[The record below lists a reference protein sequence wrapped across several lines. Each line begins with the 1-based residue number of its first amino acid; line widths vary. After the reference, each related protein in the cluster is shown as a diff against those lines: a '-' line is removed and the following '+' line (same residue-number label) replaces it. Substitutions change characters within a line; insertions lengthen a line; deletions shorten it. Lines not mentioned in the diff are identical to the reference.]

1 MRERLTGAALRRR
14 RQRGQAITELALI
27 APLFAGLL
35 VLLALWAR
43 LTLIRLELIHVT
55 RDAAILLAGDADH
68 WTASPSVQED
78 DVRKLAERHAFL
90 DPRQIRLE
98 LEPMPLPLGLSLGN
112 GGFATLLT
120 GKKICVHYHVRLGG
134 LAGQAFPQGLDMTE
148 WGAIQG
154 DPWQNPALSIFQ
166 ALTGG

>member
-90 DPRQIRLE
+90 DPRQIRL
-98 LEPMPLPLGLSLGN
+98 
-112 GGFATLLT
+112 
-120 GKKICVHYHVRLGG
+120 HYHVRLGG